1 MHYLKLLAK
10 QSYDNRLDT
19 CRRVHY
25 LDIFAVSNYH
35 VDNGSTQYEFKT
47 SQQWR
52 IAGPKRR
59 LS

>member
-1 MHYLKLLAK
+1 MHYSKFLAK
-10 QSYDNRLDT
+10 QSYDIRLDT

-25 LDIFAVSNYH
+25 LDIFAVSSFH
-35 VDNGSTQYEFKT
+35 VDNGSTQHEFKT

-52 IAGPKRR
+52 IARPKLR